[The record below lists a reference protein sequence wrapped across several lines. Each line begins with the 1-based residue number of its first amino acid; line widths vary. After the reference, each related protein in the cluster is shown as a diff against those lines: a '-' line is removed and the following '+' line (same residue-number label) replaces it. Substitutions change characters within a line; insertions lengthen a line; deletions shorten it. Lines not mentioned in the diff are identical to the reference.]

1 MTDSFI
7 LLLLSLAAVA
17 LLVRPVV
24 LYLHLCRYYHIFA
37 GRSHAIWAKVD
48 HLICHQSCY
57 LRARASF
64 HTVAK
69 WTKHIQLRYSSL
81 IIPGLTR
88 YCAYRLLRM
97 GSIR

>member
-24 LYLHLCRYYHIFA
+24 LYLSLCRYSPMFA

-48 HLICHQSCY
+48 HLILPSE
-57 LRARASF
+57 
-64 HTVAK
+64 
-69 WTKHIQLRYSSL
+69 
-81 IIPGLTR
+81 
-88 YCAYRLLRM
+88 LLLESQ
-97 GSIR
+97 G